1 MTKTTAL
8 KKYHDD
14 YEQSLN
20 TLEDIQRLSEYS
32 LAPLVN
38 RVYFHLSE
46 IKRKADSNQL
56 SLVNPYETVN
66 KVLDEKF
73 ETILADFFQTNSK
86 CKSYTFEKN
95 TEKLVLNKWNLI
107 LEIIPEFLSVVS
119 LFNFLGEVNV
129 KLDHKKILICGN
141 VLEDGQ
147 LELGR
152 TFIYQMTR
160 KLIKHKVLMTYS
172 LNKSEKSGLNR
183 LELKADISFDESI
196 LYNVKFSP
204 NPAQNYLVGFSNI
217 FYNYSLPEEGID
229 TLEDHNIIELE
240 NDLSVTH
247 TFGKI
252 QSNHLKQ
259 SGKELLHFS
268 FIFRP
273 VSIILPM
280 RGVLSKNSAIR
291 TLDSREQDVSN
302 QFHIIDFFSLFNL

>member
-1 MTKTTAL
+1 MTKNTAL
-8 KKYHDD
+8 KNYQND
-14 YEQSLN
+14 YEQSIK

-32 LAPLVN
+32 LAPLVS
-38 RVYFHLSE
+38 RVYYHLSE
-46 IKRKADSNQL
+46 IKRKTDSNQL

-73 ETILADFFQTNSK
+73 ESILAEFFHNNIK
-86 CKSYTFEKN
+86 CKNYTFEKK
-95 TEKLVLNKWNLI
+95 TEKLVLDKWNLI

-119 LFNFLGEVNV
+119 LFNFMGEVGV
-129 KLDHKKILICGN
+129 VLDHKKILISGN

-160 KLIKHKVLMTYS
+160 KLIKHRVLMTFS

-183 LELKADISFDESI
+183 LELKADISFDKN
-196 LYNVKFSP
+196 LHYNVKFSP
-204 NPAQNYLVGFSNI
+204 NPAKNYLIGFSNI
-217 FYNYSLPEEGID
+217 FSNYSLSEMEIEN
-229 TLEDHNIIELE
+229 LEKHNIIELE
-240 NDLSVTH
+240 NDLSVKH
-247 TFGKI
+247 TFGKVD
-252 QSNHLKQ
+252 SNHLKQ

-280 RGVLSKNSAIR
+280 RGVLSKNSSIKA
-291 TLDSREQDVSN
+291 LENREQDVSN

>member
-8 KKYHDD
+8 KNYQDD

-32 LAPLVN
+32 LAPLVS
-38 RVYFHLSE
+38 RVYYHLSE
-46 IKRKADSNQL
+46 IKRKADSTQL
-56 SLVNPYETVN
+56 NLVNPYEIVN

-73 ETILADFFQTNSK
+73 ESILADFFNNNSK
-86 CKSYTFEKN
+86 CKNYTFEKK
-95 TEKLVLNKWNLI
+95 TERLVLDKWNLI

-129 KLDHKKILICGN
+129 KLDHKKILISGN

-160 KLIKHKVLMTYS
+160 KLLKHKVLMTYS
-172 LNKSEKSGLNR
+172 LKKSDKSGLNR
-183 LELKADISFDESI
+183 LELIADISFDNSAH
-196 LYNVKFSP
+196 YNVKFSP
-204 NPAQNYLVGFSNI
+204 NPARNYLVGFSNI
-217 FYNYSLPEEGID
+217 FSNYSLSTEEIES
-229 TLEDHNIIELE
+229 LETHNIIELG
-240 NDLSVTH
+240 NDLAVTH
-247 TFGKI
+247 KFGKI
-252 QSNHLKQ
+252 DSNHLKL
-259 SGKELLHFS
+259 SNKELLHFS

-280 RGVLSKNSAIR
+280 RGVLSKSSSIR
-291 TLDSREQDVSN
+291 SLDNREQDVSN